1 MKFEIQTGHFRGT
14 REGYLKNTRIEKK
27 EAPMKKSAA
36 LILPAVGGVLSPVWQ
51 KGVTSSRID
60 ERCAESCLAEIDGQV
75 EFHNFI

>member
-51 KGVTSSRID
+51 KGVISSRVLSPVWQKSMG
-60 ERCAESCLAEIDGQV
+60 RL
-75 EFHNFI
+75 NFIISSKV